1 MKWGTVAKMPQTE
14 TPDPHAKAKS
24 RSAQRHNT
32 AVSVNHE
39 RRVAKPVRG
48 VDLDSKQRAAR
59 ATGRNKRADFG
70 ALAEDFAMAI
80 EAGCALTSRLVAH
93 VCPLSGRN
101 IFASH
106 AKDQAIS

>member
-24 RSAQRHNT
+24 RSAKRRTT

-39 RRVAKPVRG
+39 RRVAKPVHG
-48 VDLDSKQRAAR
+48 IELDSRQRAER
-59 ATGRNKRADFG
+59 ATGRNKRADWG
-70 ALAEDFAMAI
+70 ALADEFAMAI
-80 EAGCALTSRLVAH
+80 EGGVRLSARLVAR

-101 IFASH
+101 IFAGH
-106 AKDQAIS
+106 ASDQVTG